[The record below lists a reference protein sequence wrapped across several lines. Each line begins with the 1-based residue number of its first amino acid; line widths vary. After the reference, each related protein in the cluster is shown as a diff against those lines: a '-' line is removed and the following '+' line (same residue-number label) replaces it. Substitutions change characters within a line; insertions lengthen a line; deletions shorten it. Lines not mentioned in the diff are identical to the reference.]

1 MYLVSKYSL
10 SAVVTP
16 TRDGFRMIS
25 KPGGDVEYIFLVHGN
40 PHRECFNFWIV
51 AIMQLFTF
59 LQDQF
64 PQSLLILTLEGEP
77 LSARRAEYGLL
88 NLTPV
93 EVIQ

>member
-1 MYLVSKYSL
+1 MSST
-10 SAVVTP
+10 SFSSMATP
-16 TRDGFRMIS
+16 IVNASTSGF
-25 KPGGDVEYIFLVHGN
+25 
-40 PHRECFNFWIV
+40 V